1 MRDGEIALVDVVV
14 PLVVMR
20 EQQGVDHRRVGLQ
33 AHPLLQPVVEDTGDP
48 GPLLRPSRL
57 LLDDAGERHSLQ
69 LIQVHGVG
77 ALRFGKL
84 PRFLEAEDH
93 RLHDASAS
101 RRVGHGVR
109 IRKEIALERRPRHAV
124 LLRRE
129 RIAHDLEE
137 IGRGA
142 QAGGRHDRRDL
153 VGTEPF
159 RGREPIQL
167 HLTADELA
175 DHLVRQQGAV
185 ELVLAGLGMR
195 VPPEPAQVR
204 EEAIGVGND
213 ARVREEPSERVRSCP
228 RRDVHRARSLAESRR
243 GEPALVDQAPA
254 DDGHGR
260 DQSKG
265 QEPEDRAFHR
275 QTV

>member
-1 MRDGEIALVDVVV
+1 
-14 PLVVMR
+14 
-20 EQQGVDHRRVGLQ
+20 
-33 AHPLLQPVVEDTGDP
+33 
-48 GPLLRPSRL
+48 
-57 LLDDAGERHSLQ
+57 
-69 LIQVHGVG
+69 VHGVG
-77 ALRFGKL
+77 ALRFRVL

-93 RLHDASAS
+93 RLHDAATP
-101 RRVGHGVR
+101 RTAGQRVR

-153 VGTEPF
+153 VGTESF

-185 ELVLAGLGMR
+185 ELVFAGLGMR

-213 ARVREEPSERVRSCP
+213 ARVREEPSERVRSRP

-265 QEPEDRAFHR
+265 EEPEDRAFHR
-275 QTV
+275 PTV